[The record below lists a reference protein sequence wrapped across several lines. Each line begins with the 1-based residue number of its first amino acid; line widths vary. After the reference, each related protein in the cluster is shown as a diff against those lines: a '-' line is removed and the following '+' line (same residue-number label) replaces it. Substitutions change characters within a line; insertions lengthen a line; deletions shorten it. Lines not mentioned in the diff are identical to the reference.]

1 MTRGFQ
7 NSPYFWIL
15 LKSEGAIALQNIAYF
30 LWDTLY
36 SVHSGSGHDFRMQ
49 VESFISIFSAP
60 FGQIW
65 KISVPIIKRI
75 SRIFRNTP
83 YLWSL
88 CHFEG
93 SYSQSKINFRA
104 TSFATGDCMYP
115 LHSSQFPVLITRVN
129 NIIINSRGPHQ
140 GCLSILCSDWSR
152 DKDSGSLIGQPYF
165 YRYSPTSAVFSYHC

>member
-7 NSPYFWIL
+7 NSPYFLIL

-30 LWDTLY
+30 LWGTLY

-83 YLWSL
+83 YL
-88 CHFEG
+88 
-93 SYSQSKINFRA
+93 
-104 TSFATGDCMYP
+104 
-115 LHSSQFPVLITRVN
+115 
-129 NIIINSRGPHQ
+129 
-140 GCLSILCSDWSR
+140 
-152 DKDSGSLIGQPYF
+152 
-165 YRYSPTSAVFSYHC
+165 